1 MAAVVAAAEEV
12 RLKLPLLLL
21 LTECAGEGFGRGG
34 IWGIPEEEPRSSIGG
49 VSSQM
54 ASTRAKL
61 YMEEALSKEDPSSVT
76 WALPAAPPPPAPDPA
91 PGPDPPPEPAVFV
104 RRELSVHVL

>member
-1 MAAVVAAAEEV
+1 MEVAVAAAEEV
-12 RLKLPLLLL
+12 RLKLSLLLL

-76 WALPAAPPPPAPDPA
+76 WA
-91 PGPDPPPEPAVFV
+91 F
-104 RRELSVHVL
+104 